1 MHVNTWPALIL
12 GTTLLTG
19 AAFTT
24 PAAAQPSPTATTA
37 PVTLTLTRAAGHE
50 AVVAT
55 GNAPAARP
63 VELAA
68 YATYSRD
75 LPTVLLSRR
84 VVTTDAN
91 GRFTTTLP
99 LAPAYFRGALVTVV
113 VRSVPDGPS
122 ATARISV
129 TAPNDPTPADADPS
143 DH

>member
-24 PAAAQPSPTATTA
+24 PADAQPSPATTA
-37 PVTLTLTRAAGHE
+37 PVTLTLTRDGGHE

-84 VVTTDAN
+84 VVTSDAN
-91 GRFTTTLP
+91 GRFTTTLA

-113 VRSVPDGPS
+113 ARSVPDGPS

-129 TAPNDPTPADADPS
+129 TAPNDPAAADADPS